1 LGTPDV
7 PDKQAD
13 NLNSQEALPTGTCL
27 AFDFGTKRIGTAVGE
42 SRLQTAQPLGV
53 IINNNGTPDWPAID
67 HLLDEWQPSHLV
79 VGWPLTESG
88 EEQSITGHVK
98 GFIKRLH
105 KRYSLPVHKADERFS
120 SMAAQQEI
128 KRLRQTGQR
137 KRKTSHADV
146 DTLAAALILE
156 QWFNMKNTQ

>member
-1 LGTPDV
+1 M
-7 PDKQAD
+7 PDKQSD
-13 NLNSQEALPTGTCL
+13 NLNLQEALPTGTCL

-53 IINNNGTPDWPAID
+53 IINNSGTPDWLAID
-67 HLLDEWQPSHLV
+67 HLLEQWQPAHLI

-88 EEQSITGHVK
+88 EEQSITSHVK
-98 GFIKRLH
+98 GFIKRLEI
-105 KRYSLPVHKADERFS
+105 RYSLPVHKADERFS

-137 KRKTSHADV
+137 KRKTKHADV

-156 QWFNMKNTQ
+156 QWFNMKYAQ

>member
-1 LGTPDV
+1 M
-7 PDKQAD
+7 PDKQTNRL
-13 NLNSQEALPTGTCL
+13 NLQEPPVAGTCL

-42 SRLQTAQPLGV
+42 GRLQTAQPLGV
-53 IINNNGTPDWPAID
+53 INNNNGTPDWQAVD
-67 HLLDEWQPSHLV
+67 QLLEQWQPSDLV

-98 GFIKRLH
+98 GFIKRLE

-156 QWFNMKNTQ
+156 QWFNMTYTQ